1 MGREGSR
8 QGIRQCKGPEVGHT
22 NSPETARL
30 AGEAGPPCAMI
41 SAVQEQAVFIT
52 YVQRKNLKFSMV
64 KSLFFISEPQRSRG
78 LGIRVL

>member
-1 MGREGSR
+1 M
-8 QGIRQCKGPEVGHT
+8 
-22 NSPETARL
+22 
-30 AGEAGPPCAMI
+30 
-41 SAVQEQAVFIT
+41 FIT